1 MRHTIFYA
9 LAIAAA
15 ASLATGCSKVS
26 RDEAANQIKPTA
38 EKIGAARIN
47 DATLVMADKDQANWL
62 THGRTYSEQRFSP
75 LNQINDKS
83 IANLGLAWE
92 ASLETFRGI
101 EATPIVVDGVMY
113 VTGSWSKVYA
123 FDAKTGQRK
132 WAYDP
137 QVLPEKAAHACC
149 DVVNR
154 GVAVYNGKVF
164 VGTIDGRLI
173 ALDAA
178 SGQPVWSTQTVDV
191 DRPYTITGAPRV
203 VKGKVIIGNGGA
215 EYGVRGFVSAYD
227 VDDGGLV
234 WRFYTVPGNPTDGF
248 ENNAMKKAAETWTGE
263 WWKYGGGG
271 TVWDSMA
278 YDPELDLLYI
288 GVGNG
293 SPWNQKVRSPK
304 GGDNLYLSSIVA
316 LRPDTGDYVW
326 HYQTTP
332 GETWDF
338 TATQHIMLADMELGG
353 VVRKVLMQAPKNGF
367 FYVIDRVTGKLIS
380 ANNFVPV
387 TWATHID
394 LKTGRPVENPEAR
407 YPEGRAVVKPSPF
420 GAHNWHPMAYSPL
433 TGLVYI
439 PAQDV
444 PFLYQDKVDDKF
456 DPDTFN
462 TMTDWAVGELPSQEA
477 QRKELKAMIKGEL
490 VAWNPVTQKAAWRVR
505 YDRMWNGGVLATAGN
520 LVFQG
525 RADDSFAA
533 YAADTGALL
542 WSVPVGTGIVS
553 GPVSY
558 LVDGEQ
564 YVAVTAGWGSVMTL
578 VAGYLSGP
586 KPGPVEGRVLV
597 FKLGGT
603 GKIDLPQNG
612 MLSVPE
618 PPHQSAS
625 AATIE
630 SGKRLY
636 ARYCFMCHGDSAI
649 SGGSIPDLRYSGT
662 LADDAWFDVVL
673 NGALAERG
681 MRSFQSSIDRAGAE
695 AIRAYVLSRA
705 WAAYEDE
712 TANIARKK
720 P

>member
-353 VVRKVLMQAPKNGF
+353 MVRKVLMQAPKNGF
-367 FYVIDRVTGKLIS
+367 FYVIDRATGKLIS

-462 TMTDWAVGELPSQEA
+462 TMTDWTVGELPSQEA

-612 MLSVPE
+612 MLPVPE

-636 ARYCFMCHGDSAI
+636 ARYCFMCHGDSVI